1 MRGEIL
7 LFLITKVKFTIP
19 ISFCFNF
26 KEKKMNTRDTFL
38 KEFRGQTIGS
48 VTTQSTS
55 EESFQNEVLRPI
67 LKLQN
72 DLFVASFTNYISK
85 NKVDFYSH
93 STDKKSLIIEKAIQK
108 DIKFRNALKGMII
121 GLFTADEYDVYVKNS
136 SNINKRM
143 MSMLVERL
151 KSQVQLFEI

>member
-1 MRGEIL
+1 
-7 LFLITKVKFTIP
+7 
-19 ISFCFNF
+19 
-26 KEKKMNTRDTFL
+26 MNTRDTFL
-38 KEFRGQTIGS
+38 KEFRGQPIGS
-48 VTTQSTS
+48 VNTQSTT

-72 DLFVASFTNYISK
+72 DLFLASFSNYISK

-93 STDKKSLIIEKAIQK
+93 SADKKSTIIEKVIQK
-108 DIKFRNALKGMII
+108 DIKFRNALKGMIV
-121 GLFTADEYDVYVKNS
+121 GLFTADEYAVYVKNS

-151 KSQVQLFEI
+151 KSQLQLFEI